1 MIKQI
6 KVLVV
11 DDSAFMRKVISDLLE
26 EDPRIKVIDRAR
38 NGKEAVEKVIKLQP
52 DVVTLD
58 VEMPQMDGLAA
69 LGEIMRLK
77 PTPVIMVS
85 SLTRQGAE
93 TTIKALALGAIDFV
107 TKPSGTISLDM
118 KTVAHELREK
128 VIAAASVA
136 VEKLTGVAV
145 LPMIEVK
152 KAPITRKGQV
162 ELVAIAASTGGPR
175 AIQRILEKIE
185 TTSMAP
191 IVIVQHMPKG
201 FTKSFAERLNEVSK
215 LEVVEGYDNLPLKPG
230 MAVVAPG
237 GSHLI
242 VEYNKMRQLV
252 CRLSDMPPLHS
263 VKPAADLLFLSVADT
278 VGGASLG
285 VVLTGMGRDGA
296 EGAKAIRQKG
306 GYVIAESSETCVI
319 YGMPKA
325 AVESGG
331 VDEVLPLDVIPGR
344 LEEMAVI
351 RQKQ

>member
-1 MIKQI
+1 VTDLIRQI

-38 NGKEAVEKVIKLQP
+38 NGKEAVEKVVKLQP

-58 VEMPQMDGLAA
+58 VEMPEMDGLAA
-69 LGEIMRLK
+69 LKEIMHLK

-85 SLTRQGAE
+85 SITRKGAE
-93 TTIKALALGAIDFV
+93 ITIKALTLGAVDFV

-118 KTVAHELREK
+118 QVVAQELREK
-128 VIAAASVA
+128 IIAAASVA
-136 VEKLTGVAV
+136 VDKLAGIVS
-145 LPMIEVK
+145 LPIAEVRK
-152 KAPITRKGQV
+152 LPLVRKGQV

-175 AIQRILEKIE
+175 AIQSILEKIE
-185 TTSMAP
+185 ATSMVP

-215 LEVVEGYDNLPLKPG
+215 LDVVEGYDNLPLKPNL
-230 MAVVAPG
+230 AVVAPG

-242 VEYNKMRQLV
+242 VEYNKMGQLV

-285 VVLTGMGRDGA
+285 VILTGMGRDGA

-325 AVESGG
+325 AVESGS
-331 VDEVLPLDVIPGR
+331 VDEVLPLYEIPKR
-344 LEEMAVI
+344 LEELAVI
-351 RQKQ
+351 K

>member
-1 MIKQI
+1 MTDLIRQI

-38 NGKEAVEKVIKLQP
+38 NGKEAVEKVVKLQP

-58 VEMPQMDGLAA
+58 VEMPEMDGLAA
-69 LGEIMRLK
+69 LKEIMRLK

-85 SLTRQGAE
+85 SITRKGAE
-93 TTIKALALGAIDFV
+93 ITIKALTLGAVDFV

-118 KTVAHELREK
+118 QVVAQELREK
-128 VIAAASVA
+128 IIAAASVA
-136 VEKLTGVAV
+136 VDKLAGIVS
-145 LPMIEVK
+145 LPIAEVRK
-152 KAPITRKGQV
+152 LPLVRKGQV
-162 ELVAIAASTGGPR
+162 ELVSIAASTGGPR
-175 AIQRILEKIE
+175 AIQSILEKIE
-185 TTSMAP
+185 TTSMVP

-215 LEVVEGYDNLPLKPG
+215 LDVVEGYDNLPLKPNL
-230 MAVVAPG
+230 AVVAPG

-242 VEYNKMRQLV
+242 VEYNKMGQLV

-285 VVLTGMGRDGA
+285 VILTGMGRDGA

-325 AVESGG
+325 AVESGS
-331 VDEVLPLDVIPGR
+331 VDEVLPLYEIPKR
-344 LEEMAVI
+344 LEELAVI
-351 RQKQ
+351 K

>member
-1 MIKQI
+1 M
-6 KVLVV
+6 
-11 DDSAFMRKVISDLLE
+11 
-26 EDPRIKVIDRAR
+26 
-38 NGKEAVEKVIKLQP
+38 
-52 DVVTLD
+52 VTLD

-69 LGEIMRLK
+69 LREIMRLK

-118 KTVAHELREK
+118 KTVAQELREK

-136 VEKLTGVAV
+136 VEKLTGVAA

-185 TTSMAP
+185 TTSIAP

-252 CRLSDMPPLHS
+252 SRLSDMPPLHS
-263 VKPAADLLFLSVADT
+263 VKPAADFLFLSVADT

-285 VVLTGMGRDGA
+285 VILTGMGRDGA

-331 VDEVLPLDVIPGR
+331 VDEVLPLDVIPER

>member
-1 MIKQI
+1 LIRQI

-38 NGKEAVEKVIKLQP
+38 NGKEAVEKVVKLQP

-58 VEMPQMDGLAA
+58 VEMPEMDGLAA
-69 LGEIMRLK
+69 LKEIMRLK

-85 SLTRQGAE
+85 SITRKGAE
-93 TTIKALALGAIDFV
+93 ITIKALTLGAVDFV

-118 KTVAHELREK
+118 QVVAQELREK

-136 VEKLTGVAV
+136 VDKLAGIVS
-145 LPMIEVK
+145 LPIAEVRK
-152 KAPITRKGQV
+152 LPLVRKGQV

-175 AIQRILEKIE
+175 AIQSILEKIE
-185 TTSMAP
+185 TTSMVP

-215 LEVVEGYDNLPLKPG
+215 LDVVEGYDNLPLKPNL
-230 MAVVAPG
+230 AVVAPG

-285 VVLTGMGRDGA
+285 VILTGMGRDGA

-325 AVESGG
+325 AVESGS
-331 VDEVLPLDVIPGR
+331 VDEVLPLYEIPKR
-344 LEEMAVI
+344 LEELAVI
-351 RQKQ
+351 K

>member
-1 MIKQI
+1 MTDLIRQI

-38 NGKEAVEKVIKLQP
+38 NGKEAVEKVVKLQP

-58 VEMPQMDGLAA
+58 VEMPEMDGLAA
-69 LGEIMRLK
+69 LKEIMRLK

-85 SLTRQGAE
+85 SITRKGAE
-93 TTIKALALGAIDFV
+93 ITIKALTLGAVDFV

-118 KTVAHELREK
+118 QVVAQELREK

-136 VEKLTGVAV
+136 VDKLAGIVS
-145 LPMIEVK
+145 LPIAEVRK
-152 KAPITRKGQV
+152 LPLVRKGQV

-175 AIQRILEKIE
+175 AIQSILEKIE
-185 TTSMAP
+185 TTSMVP

-215 LEVVEGYDNLPLKPG
+215 LDVVEGYDNLPLKPNL
-230 MAVVAPG
+230 AVVAPG

-242 VEYNKMRQLV
+242 VEYNKMGQLV

-285 VVLTGMGRDGA
+285 VILTGMGRDGA

-325 AVESGG
+325 AVESGS
-331 VDEVLPLDVIPGR
+331 VDEVLPLYEIPKR
-344 LEEMAVI
+344 LEELAVI
-351 RQKQ
+351 K

>member
-1 MIKQI
+1 VTDLIRQI

-38 NGKEAVEKVIKLQP
+38 NGKEAVEKVVKLQP

-58 VEMPQMDGLAA
+58 VEMPEMDGLAA
-69 LGEIMRLK
+69 LKEIMRLK

-85 SLTRQGAE
+85 SITRKGAE
-93 TTIKALALGAIDFV
+93 ITIKALTLGAVDFV

-118 KTVAHELREK
+118 QVVAQELREK

-136 VEKLTGVAV
+136 VDKLAGIVS
-145 LPMIEVK
+145 LPIAEVRK
-152 KAPITRKGQV
+152 LPLVRKGQV

-175 AIQRILEKIE
+175 AIQSILEKIE
-185 TTSMAP
+185 TTSMVP

-215 LEVVEGYDNLPLKPG
+215 LDVVEGYDNLPLKPNL
-230 MAVVAPG
+230 AVVAPG

-242 VEYNKMRQLV
+242 VEYNKMGQLV

-285 VVLTGMGRDGA
+285 VILTGMGRDGA

-325 AVESGG
+325 AVESGS
-331 VDEVLPLDVIPGR
+331 VDEVLPLYEIPKR
-344 LEEMAVI
+344 LEELAVI
-351 RQKQ
+351 K

>member
-26 EDPRIKVIDRAR
+26 EDPHIKVIDRAR

-69 LGEIMRLK
+69 LREIMRLK

-118 KTVAHELREK
+118 KTVAQELREK

-136 VEKLTGVAV
+136 VEKLTGVAA

-152 KAPITRKGQV
+152 K
-162 ELVAIAASTGGPR
+162 STNN
-175 AIQRILEKIE
+175 K
-185 TTSMAP
+185 
-191 IVIVQHMPKG
+191 
-201 FTKSFAERLNEVSK
+201 ER
-215 LEVVEGYDNLPLKPG
+215 
-230 MAVVAPG
+230 
-237 GSHLI
+237 
-242 VEYNKMRQLV
+242 
-252 CRLSDMPPLHS
+252 
-263 VKPAADLLFLSVADT
+263 
-278 VGGASLG
+278 
-285 VVLTGMGRDGA
+285 
-296 EGAKAIRQKG
+296 
-306 GYVIAESSETCVI
+306 
-319 YGMPKA
+319 
-325 AVESGG
+325 SGG
-331 VDEVLPLDVIPGR
+331 IGCYCSVYGR
-344 LEEMAVI
+344 ASGHTENI
-351 RQKQ
+351 RKNRNYIYSTNSYRSAHAQGLYQELCGEIK

>member
-1 MIKQI
+1 LIRQI

-38 NGKEAVEKVIKLQP
+38 NGKEAVEKVVKLQP

-58 VEMPQMDGLAA
+58 VEMPEMDGLAA
-69 LGEIMRLK
+69 LKEIMRLK

-85 SLTRQGAE
+85 SITRKGAE
-93 TTIKALALGAIDFV
+93 ITIKALTLGAVDFV

-118 KTVAHELREK
+118 QVVAQELREK

-136 VEKLTGVAV
+136 VDKLAGIVS
-145 LPMIEVK
+145 LPIAEVRK
-152 KAPITRKGQV
+152 LPLVRKGQV

-175 AIQRILEKIE
+175 AIQSILEKIE
-185 TTSMAP
+185 TTSMVP

-215 LEVVEGYDNLPLKPG
+215 LDVVEGYDNLPLKPNL
-230 MAVVAPG
+230 AVVAPG

-242 VEYNKMRQLV
+242 VEYNKMGQLV

-285 VVLTGMGRDGA
+285 VILTGMGRDGA

-325 AVESGG
+325 AVESGS
-331 VDEVLPLDVIPGR
+331 VDEVLPLYEIPKR
-344 LEEMAVI
+344 LEELAVI
-351 RQKQ
+351 K